1 MAITFDSIGNGGL
14 REEFDMTLRQIG
26 RNILNP
32 NMDETAAR
40 EMIISIKFKPSGPGK
55 MNVTY
60 NVKSKLAGFRKS
72 ETMFLIGQDSS
83 TGRID
88 MSEPGSGFQQV
99 SQFVFRIGDR
109 GTPEFKL
116 VEAEGGIWKTEAVRK
131 IKDYLEL
138 VLSEQ
143 DMALRNRI
151 TIIG

>member
-1 MAITFDSIGNGGL
+1 MAITFDSIGNGRL
-14 REEFDMTLRQIG
+14 HEEFNMALRQIG
-26 RNILNP
+26 RNILDP

-99 SQFVFRIGDR
+99 SPAREIPAAAYEEVSPGRKVD
-109 GTPEFKL
+109 PETGEIF
-116 VEAEGGIWKTEAVRK
+116 EERRTGPI
-131 IKDYLEL
+131 D
-138 VLSEQ
+138 
-143 DMALRNRI
+143 LRRQQA
-151 TIIG
+151 

>member
-88 MSEPGSGFQQV
+88 MSEPGSGIPQV
-99 SQFVFRIGDR
+99 SPAREIPAAAYEEVSPGRRVD
-109 GTPEFKL
+109 PETGEIF
-116 VEAEGGIWKTEAVRK
+116 EERRTGPI
-131 IKDYLEL
+131 D
-138 VLSEQ
+138 
-143 DMALRNRI
+143 LRRQQA
-151 TIIG
+151 

>member
-88 MSEPGSGFQQV
+88 MSEPGSEFQQV
-99 SQFVFRIGDR
+99 SPAREIPAAAYEEVSPGRRVD
-109 GTPEFKL
+109 PETGEIF
-116 VEAEGGIWKTEAVRK
+116 EERRTGPF
-131 IKDYLEL
+131 D
-138 VLSEQ
+138 
-143 DMALRNRI
+143 LRRPQA
-151 TIIG
+151 

>member
-26 RNILNP
+26 RNILDP

-99 SQFVFRIGDR
+99 SPAREIPAVAYEEVSPGRRVD
-109 GTPEFKL
+109 PETGEIF
-116 VEAEGGIWKTEAVRK
+116 EERRTGPI
-131 IKDYLEL
+131 D
-138 VLSEQ
+138 
-143 DMALRNRI
+143 LRRQQA
-151 TIIG
+151 